1 MRELDTSDAVR
12 DCLAPLR
19 PVHAEL
25 YDRAV
30 GYVLDGAAPHVLHT
44 LANQQPLDVALV
56 ARPDAV
62 VTEERLDAVAAGH
75 PGWTQDGAQAA
86 RRTVYRTAPAPV
98 LARFGRLLTSVSQ
111 DDGADVTE
119 RFVRLVDDVGRL
131 TAGDQGRRGSE
142 GVEETLARWTPEL
155 MSEVVREYG
164 LPDDAAVAV
173 VLQVLVRRDRTS
185 DQRRAL
191 VRNPA
196 GDAFL
201 VRHRSILARV
211 VTALDAAGKRSYL
224 DLAARNLEAHA
235 GLVATLAVDKAPEVR
250 ASATALIARL
260 SDGAQVRALA
270 HHLTVAD
277 PDRLGAVVAH
287 LAVVDGGVAALGDAL
302 ARLASGRID
311 DEREQLLRR
320 ALDGEP
326 NP

>member
-1 MRELDTSDAVR
+1 MRERDTSDAVR
-12 DCLAPLR
+12 DCLAPLG
-19 PVHAEL
+19 PVHPEL

-30 GYVLDGAAPHVLHT
+30 GYVLDGAAPHVLHL
-44 LANQQPLDVALV
+44 LANQQPLDVTLV

-62 VTEERLDAVAAGH
+62 VTAERLDAVAAAH

-111 DDGADVTE
+111 DDGADVAE
-119 RFVRLVDDVGRL
+119 RLVRLADDVSRL
-131 TAGDQGRRGSE
+131 TAGARERRGSE
-142 GVEETLARWTPEL
+142 DAEETLARWTPEL

-185 DQRRAL
+185 DQRRRL
-191 VRNPA
+191 VRTPA
-196 GDAFL
+196 ADAFL
-201 VRHRSILARV
+201 VRHAGILARV
-211 VTALDAAGKRSYL
+211 VTALDAAGKRSFL

-235 GLVATLAVDKAPEVR
+235 GLVSALAVDKAPEVR
-250 ASATALIARL
+250 ASATDLIARL
-260 SDGAQVRALA
+260 ADGAQVRALSP
-270 HHLTVAD
+270 HLTVAD

-287 LAVVDGGVAALGDAL
+287 LTAVDGGVAALGDAL
-302 ARLASGRID
+302 AGLASGRLD

-320 ALDGEP
+320 ALDGEL

>member
-12 DCLAPLR
+12 DCLAPLK
-19 PVHAEL
+19 PVHADL
-25 YDRAV
+25 YARAV
-30 GYVLDGAAPHVLHT
+30 GYVLDGTAPHVLHI
-44 LANQQPLDVALV
+44 LANQEPLDVALL

-62 VTEERLDAVAAGH
+62 VTEERLDAVAAAH

-86 RRTVYRTAPAPV
+86 RRTVYRTAPPSV

-111 DDGADVTE
+111 EDGADVTE

-131 TAGDQGRRGSE
+131 TADDQGRRGSE

-185 DQRRAL
+185 DRRRGL
-191 VRNPA
+191 VLNPA
-196 GDAFL
+196 GDAFM
-201 VRHRSILARV
+201 VRHASILARV
-211 VTALDAAGKRSYL
+211 VTALDAAGKRSFL
-224 DLAARNLEAHA
+224 DLAARNLEAHS
-235 GLVATLAVDKAPEVR
+235 GLVAVLAVDKAQEVR
-250 ASATALIARL
+250 AAATDLIGRL
-260 SDGAQVRALA
+260 ADGAQVRALA
-270 HHLTVAD
+270 PHLRVAD

-287 LAVVDGGVAALGDAL
+287 LAAVDGGAEALGDAL
-302 ARLASGRID
+302 ASLASGRLD
-311 DEREQLLRR
+311 DEREQVLRR
-320 ALDGEP
+320 ALDGEL

>member
-1 MRELDTSDAVR
+1 MRERDTSDAVR
-12 DCLAPLR
+12 DCLAPLE

-25 YDRAV
+25 YDRV
-30 GYVLDGAAPHVLHT
+30 VSYVLDGVGPHVLHT

-56 ARPDAV
+56 ARPGAV
-62 VTEERLDAVAAGH
+62 VTEEQLDAVAAAH
-75 PGWTQDGAQAA
+75 PGWTQDGARAA

-111 DDGADVTE
+111 EDDADVTE

-131 TAGDQGRRGSE
+131 TADVRGRRESE
-142 GVEETLARWTPEL
+142 AAEATLARWTPEL

-185 DQRRAL
+185 DQRRSL

-201 VRHRSILARV
+201 VRHAGILARV
-211 VTALDAAGKRSYL
+211 VTALDAAGKRSFL
-224 DLAARNLEAHA
+224 DFAARNLEAHA

-250 ASATALIARL
+250 ADAIDLIARL
-260 SDGAQVRALA
+260 ADGAQVRALA
-270 HHLTVAD
+270 THLTVAD

-287 LAVVDGGVAALGDAL
+287 LAAVDGGVAALGDAL
-302 ARLASGRID
+302 ARLASGRLD

-320 ALDGEP
+320 ALDGDL

>member
-19 PVHAEL
+19 PVDAEL

-44 LANQQPLDVALV
+44 LATQQPLDVVLV

-62 VTEERLDAVAAGH
+62 VSQERLDAIAAAH
-75 PGWTQDGAQAA
+75 AGWTQDGAQAA

-111 DDGADVTE
+111 DDGPDVTE

-131 TAGDQGRRGSE
+131 TAGTQGRRGS
-142 GVEETLARWTPEL
+142 GDVEETLARWTPEL

-185 DQRRAL
+185 DQRRGL
-191 VRNPA
+191 VLNPA
-196 GDAFL
+196 ADAFL
-201 VRHRSILARV
+201 VRHAGILARV
-211 VTALDAAGKRSYL
+211 VTALDAAGKRSFL

-235 GLVATLAVDKAPEVR
+235 GLVAALAVDKAPEVR
-250 ASATALIARL
+250 TSATDLIARL
-260 SDGAQVRALA
+260 ADDAQVRALA
-270 HHLTVAD
+270 PHLTVAD

-287 LAVVDGGVAALGDAL
+287 LAAVAGGAAALGDAL
-302 ARLASGRID
+302 ARLASGRLD
-311 DEREQLLRR
+311 DEREQVLRR

-326 NP
+326 NS

>member
-12 DCLAPLR
+12 DCLAPLK

-30 GYVLDGAAPHVLHT
+30 GYVLDGVAPHVLHT
-44 LANQQPLDVALV
+44 LANQQPLSVALV

-62 VTEERLDAVAAGH
+62 VTEERLDAVAAAH
-75 PGWTQDGAQAA
+75 PGWTQDGALAA

-111 DDGADVTE
+111 EDDADVTE

-131 TAGDQGRRGSE
+131 TAGAPGRRRSE
-142 GVEETLARWTPEL
+142 GTDEALARWTPEL

-164 LPDDAAVAV
+164 LPHDAAVAV

-185 DQRRAL
+185 DQRRDL

-201 VRHRSILARV
+201 VRHVGILARV

-250 ASATALIARL
+250 ADATDLIARL
-260 SDGAQVRALA
+260 ADGAQVRALA
-270 HHLTVAD
+270 PYLTVAD

-287 LAVVDGGVAALGDAL
+287 LAGVAGGVAALGDAL
-302 ARLASGRID
+302 ASLASGRLD
-311 DEREQLLRR
+311 DERERLLRR
-320 ALDGEP
+320 ALDGEL